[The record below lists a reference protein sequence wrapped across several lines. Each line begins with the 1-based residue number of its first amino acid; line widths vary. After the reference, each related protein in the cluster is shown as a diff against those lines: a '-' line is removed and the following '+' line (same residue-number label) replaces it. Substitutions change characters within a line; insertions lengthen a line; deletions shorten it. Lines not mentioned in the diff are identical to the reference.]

1 METVRFAEKLAR
13 FHRGTVVT
21 DYWKC
26 NYCEEPFP
34 TESETRSHEEK
45 AHARS
50 CSACSKKFIHAIDI
64 KRHQIEMHNEVSK
77 DITKC
82 VLCGDLA
89 EDKSLSSHKMA
100 NHAFKCDRCIL
111 KFVKKTRLWK
121 HMIEEHQQGTW
132 VAHESLTQTVQ
143 NLTAGKAQLE
153 AKLSA
158 LTTELEKSKQATVQ
172 AYEVGKIQ
180 EAELQKKMREQQTK
194 QQQSMS
200 AKSIQIFNLQNNVN
214 ALNKKNN
221 EMETKVKDSE
231 KLQEDNVKLM
241 RMVQSLTKVKKGL
254 DIKVAAIAT
263 ELEASKQALTQAELV
278 GAQELA
284 IVKSAL
290 KTVNQTNEARV
301 TEIESLKCQLAEKE
315 EDANKDKATM
325 LQLKKIGRMFR
336 EQKEEAEKKMTAL
349 VEEKEKLE
357 EEVSAKE
364 ASETHKLLERINI
377 LGTEMEKLK
386 AENEELRKTS
396 TSEMEQAKSMKTAL
410 AWIQKTE
417 KEKRK
422 LELEKM
428 GEKNSDKS
436 LMDWG

>member
-1 METVRFAEKLAR
+1 METGSFAEKLAR

-26 NYCEEPFP
+26 NFCEEPFP

-64 KRHQIEMHNEVSK
+64 KRHKIEMHNEVSK

-82 VLCGDLA
+82 VLCGELT
-89 EDKSLSSHKMA
+89 EEKSLHGHQQA
-100 NHAFKCDRCIL
+100 NHAFECDRCNL

-158 LTTELEKSKQATVQ
+158 LITELERSKQATVQ
-172 AYEVGKIQ
+172 ARKEGKIQ
-180 EAELQKKMREQQTK
+180 VSLLQEKMKEQQTK

-200 AKSIQIFNLQNNVN
+200 AKSIQIFNLQSNVN

-221 EMETKVKDSE
+221 EMEAKLKDSE
-231 KLQEDNVKLM
+231 RLQEDKDKLM
-241 RMVQSLTKVKKGL
+241 RMVQSLTKVKKEL
-254 DIKVAAIAT
+254 DIKVAAVAT
-263 ELEASKQALTQAELV
+263 ELEASKQALTQAELA

-290 KTVNQTNEARV
+290 KTVNQTNEAKV
-301 TEIESLKCQLAEKE
+301 TEIESLKCQLAENE
-315 EDANKDKATM
+315 EDANKNKMTVI
-325 LQLKKIGRMFR
+325 QLKKIGRMFR

-349 VEEKEKLE
+349 VEERRSWKRRFQPKKPVRL
-357 EEVSAKE
+357 
-364 ASETHKLLERINI
+364 
-377 LGTEMEKLK
+377 
-386 AENEELRKTS
+386 TS
-396 TSEMEQAKSMKTAL
+396 C
-410 AWIQKTE
+410 W
-417 KEKRK
+417 R
-422 LELEKM
+422 
-428 GEKNSDKS
+428 G
-436 LMDWG
+436 

>member
-1 METVRFAEKLAR
+1 MEAGSFAEKLAR

-34 TESETRSHEEK
+34 TESETRRHEEK
-45 AHARS
+45 THARS
-50 CSACSKKFIHAIDI
+50 CNACSKKFIHVIDF
-64 KRHQIEMHNEVSK
+64 KRHQIETHNEVSK

-82 VLCGDLA
+82 VLCGELT
-89 EDKSLSSHKMA
+89 EDKSLQGHQQV
-100 NHAFKCDRCIL
+100 NHAFECDRCNL

-158 LTTELEKSKQATVQ
+158 LTTELENSKQATVQ
-172 AYEVGKIQ
+172 AYEEGKIQ

-194 QQQSMS
+194 QQQSIS
-200 AKSIQIFNLQNNVN
+200 AKSIHIFNLQNNVN
-214 ALNKKNN
+214 ALNKKNK
-221 EMETKVKDSE
+221 EMETK
-231 KLQEDNVKLM
+231 KLQEDKDKLM
-241 RMVQSLTKVKKGL
+241 RMVESLTKVKKEL
-254 DIKVAAIAT
+254 DVKVAAIAT
-263 ELEASKQALTQAELV
+263 ELEASKQALTQAEV
-278 GAQELA
+278 AGAQELA
-284 IVKSAL
+284 IVKNAL
-290 KTVNQTNEARV
+290 KTVNQTNEAGV

-315 EDANKDKATM
+315 EDANKDKM
-325 LQLKKIGRMFR
+325 SILQLKKIGRMFR

-364 ASETHKLLERINI
+364 ANETHKLLERINI

-386 AENEELRKTS
+386 AENKELRRTS
-396 TSEMEQAKSMKTAL
+396 SSEMEQAKSMKTAL

-422 LELEKM
+422 LELENI
-428 GEKNSDKS
+428 GEKDSYKS
-436 LMDWG
+436 LMD